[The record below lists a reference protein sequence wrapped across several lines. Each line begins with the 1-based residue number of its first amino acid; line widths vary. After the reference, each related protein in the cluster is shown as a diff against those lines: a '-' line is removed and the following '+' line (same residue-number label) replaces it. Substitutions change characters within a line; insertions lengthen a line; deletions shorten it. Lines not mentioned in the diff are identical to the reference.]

1 MTTLHHIGELL
12 QSGVR
17 PTEEET
23 EHLRSLGGFVA
34 EMFGRYLTGGK
45 ETLSSG
51 PDGWSSRLA
60 GRLSAANGARWEQGL
75 GLGEMFLASDLTS
88 FWQVS
93 KSGFA
98 EGYGGLEADRSLLAL
113 YEEAVASQPETVVE
127 AAPRRRRPSLFGA
140 KGTQAVQAR
149 PGRTRTGQAQ
159 ANAGRSSQNEKPSA
173 ALRAARW
180 ADGGTAE
187 MTVVK
192 ALASGGLFVGD
203 QVSQLI
209 AESGEIFNRGGS
221 RTASAPAAARTV
233 NAPAGVGVRPSN
245 VPASMTG
252 GELGAAAPSFGR
264 TAGNN
269 ASAAPAVSLDGLR
282 IDGRTPALA
291 SAIARAEAVF
301 GRGDQMI
308 KPAVAASRMNQLGA
322 IVPFSMEGVD
332 RGYGLGE
339 RPVYGFYDAAETT
352 YVNLPSEAAPAV
364 EPMAEGVAPVRAGR
378 AAARRQTLAPSARSQ
393 RQSVERQAAQRG
405 AAARGID
412 AGPGFAR
419 SAVGTTAEAARQ
431 GVVASPEALLSRP
444 ERAFAARGASSP
456 VTALDSLVR
465 PANATPG
472 TVPLRPWTAAAANMG
487 VGAGVGGSEAAIASK
502 VVYTPSG
509 VAAPRV
515 QRGSGFAPRISV
527 SQVGALAGLGGVAAD
542 AFFTGQSVGAASGA
556 DIAPAF
562 REASN
567 LVGVSASRAGTVG
580 GQGGRAPSIQGAGA
594 NVAAMARG
602 TAGSATSAAPSWR
615 LAADAGPDLPLGAGF
630 TAPEVFSALVRSQ
643 RVGDVRQT
651 GVGFRPTVASEG
663 RSAELAGGSISPR
676 AAQLAGGVEVSRL
689 AELVDGLVWVSL
701 PDEGQ
706 ALAGQGSND
715 SLEGMGLSAVP
726 TGRRSAMVPASVALG
741 AISSRSTTHATAAA
755 RVNPLFEGASAVV
768 GAGLGTSVRGPVE
781 GMTASGAIGE
791 LAPVARRLGAGPLLG
806 GAAGDIST
814 RASHVAGR
822 LEQATGRAA
831 LSAGLVPQVRP
842 SMVANFAGQGVG
854 PAFVSQD
861 ARMAS
866 PEVFAR
872 GLETEMATA
881 DAAGPIGLRSS
892 SGTFRG
898 VASWNG
904 GAPGT
909 ISERLAQT
917 IEGAVNSGYGRLDSE
932 RVMLA
937 ATATEAQPMT
947 VGATDGE
954 QAVGMGR
961 GASRRLAGR
970 IGRDRNVRGAEAR
983 ATGAAVGAQ
992 APVSPEQRAAFA
1004 ARQALLRPVPTAR
1017 EARAVAN
1024 VFSGQGSIGRQLG
1037 FASGQPMTMA
1047 AGSDEPVLGRIV
1059 SARAESGGQLA
1070 AAAARWESSPELV
1083 ARLASLEPS
1092 ARKELGQTLRMAGWK
1107 EAEIQMLRLEGVGS
1121 ATASV
1126 GGESMMGEQTQAS
1139 PVSKSRL
1146 DASRMGR
1153 SFARVVAG
1161 AEALG
1166 GPVAA
1171 TPTVGAA
1178 AATGIAGKS
1187 ASSPMPMLE
1196 GRVGGQDYFGSL
1208 ASGGPVVGYGSLR
1221 DELGELVKMAEVVSN
1236 QATEPGA
1243 IEAQQGLVARARSVL
1258 ARSSGADRGA
1268 ASKLLARLEAVTNR
1282 AQTSGRT
1289 EQAGLLGAIA
1299 KSMGRDGAVGGE
1311 FVVGDAGPVRS
1322 EMGIGQT
1329 ASGFASKA
1337 EAPMGLAAGGF
1348 EAQLARIEGSADAA
1362 TMGFGKVGGAARA
1375 MDFDDVEMAVLAL
1388 EREVAPGLEA
1398 RLAQALALSTAGP
1411 AGARRLLGGGASGV
1425 RGQREQVAG
1434 RREAG
1439 PERGARAER
1448 AGVAGPE
1455 ATAQAGERGGLRA
1468 LLSSLGG
1475 GAGVQRQLAALAEEL
1490 GGNLPVSLNKVIAP
1504 EAMLQGLRSPE
1515 LSAAMKTI
1523 RARQQVLG
1531 AEMTRVLATLADSG
1545 VDLAAAR
1552 SSLSAVA
1559 REYGLTTDIERFAAV
1574 PVAESVD
1581 GLRGYESTSTTSELA
1596 GASPEQAFLQLV
1608 SESVDGGGA
1617 AAGSRSLAQVAAMV
1631 RRGGLSRTQRAGL
1644 LSSLL
1649 RGTERA
1655 ERTSLLEEAGG
1666 SEFAFAWLSRVDGSK
1681 TGLDIGLG
1689 ETREEFGKAFG
1700 GRRDSSVSIDS
1711 PIGRA
1716 SLVSPVSEGGAARV
1730 GGSGA
1735 GGAGQAAGARGGGSR
1750 GAVGGD
1756 KSGLRSLASTVT
1768 HTTTGAARPQHGAS
1782 QAVRRT
1788 DWSFVDTGS
1797 RASTTHAD
1805 LGRLASAIVSSSES
1819 GQRAPMPLVAPAVKA
1834 VAQTALRDS
1843 KTSSAPSQPAGGS
1856 GGAPAD
1862 AGKRGPVD
1870 AKMSEKAIEMLAVE
1884 MANRVARL
1892 MGLMKERIGVW
1903 S

>member
-45 ETLSSG
+45 DTLSSG

-88 FWQVS
+88 FWQVA
-93 KSGFA
+93 KGGFA
-98 EGYGGLEADRSLLAL
+98 EGYGGLEADRSLLEL
-113 YEEAVASQPETVVE
+113 YEEEVAPQPESVVE

-140 KGTQAVQAR
+140 KGAQVGQARAARQRGAQTPAAAGRAVQ
-149 PGRTRTGQAQ
+149 TD
-159 ANAGRSSQNEKPSA
+159 KPSS

-209 AESGEIFNRGGS
+209 AESGEIFGRSGEVA
-221 RTASAPAAARTV
+221 TAAGRARVATAPSAL
-233 NAPAGVGVRPSN
+233 G
-245 VPASMTG
+245 G
-252 GELGAAAPSFGR
+252 GESQTARQAGRVADATTARAPS
-264 TAGNN
+264 
-269 ASAAPAVSLDGLR
+269 VSLDGLR

-308 KPAVAASRMNQLGA
+308 KPAVAASRMSQLGA

-352 YVNLPSEAAPAV
+352 YLNLANEAVAAA
-364 EPMAEGVAPVRAGR
+364 EPGSDVSVPVRAGR
-378 AAARRQTLAPSARSQ
+378 ATARRQTMAPSARSQ
-393 RQSVERQAAQRG
+393 RQLADRQTAQRG
-405 AAARGID
+405 AASRGVQAASGD
-412 AGPGFAR
+412 VRQGAGA
-419 SAVGTTAEAARQ
+419 SAEAMRQ
-431 GVVASPEALLSRP
+431 VAGAPRAAQLTRADGSRV
-444 ERAFAARGASSP
+444 ERAASSP
-456 VTALDSLVR
+456 VTKLDSLVR

-472 TVPLRPWTAAAANMG
+472 MVPLRPWTSASATSA
-487 VGAGVGGSEAAIASK
+487 GAGLGASGASIASE
-502 VVYTPSG
+502 VVYAPNG
-509 VAAPRV
+509 VAVPRV

-527 SQVGALAGLGGVAAD
+527 AQLGELADLGGFSAGSFQVGQVGQTGGAAPVGGTAPALRGEQLAPTFLGGVAA
-542 AFFTGQSVGAASGA
+542 
-556 DIAPAF
+556 P
-562 REASN
+562 
-567 LVGVSASRAGTVG
+567 RAGTVG
-580 GQGGRAPSIQGAGA
+580 ASGERIGTGLMGAGA
-594 NVAAMARG
+594 TSTSAVRG
-602 TAGSATSAAPSWR
+602 TSNAAPSWR
-615 LAADAGPDLPLGAGF
+615 LAADAGPDLPLGASF
-630 TAPEVFSALVRSQ
+630 TGPEVFSALVRSQ
-643 RVGDVRQT
+643 RVDDVRQT
-651 GVGFRPTVASEG
+651 GVGFRPTVASSSG
-663 RSAELAGGSISPR
+663 LTGDAVAPR
-676 AAQLAGGVEVSRL
+676 AAQRDGGVASSRL

-701 PDEGQ
+701 PNEGQ
-706 ALAGQGSND
+706 ALGGQGASD

-741 AISSRSTTHATAAA
+741 AISSRATSHAAA
-755 RVNPLFEGASAVV
+755 VAYANAGRDGSPMTV
-768 GAGLGTSVRGPVE
+768 GAGPGAVS
-781 GMTASGAIGE
+781 SGAAVRTIAGE
-791 LAPVARRLGAGPLLG
+791 RGLSAASSGLSFDTGAVAARFAAEPLLG
-806 GAAGDIST
+806 GGGASEVPESASAAVQ
-814 RASHVAGR
+814 ASRLAGR
-822 LEQATGRAA
+822 IENATGRAA
-831 LSAGLVPQVRP
+831 LSAGLVPQVP
-842 SMVANFAGQGVG
+842 SSL
-854 PAFVSQD
+854 VSGATAQAIASDD
-861 ARMAS
+861 ARMAFPS
-866 PEVFAR
+866 ALSAGR
-872 GLETEMATA
+872 GLGTTSGGATA
-881 DAAGPIGLRSS
+881 PIGLRSS
-892 SGTFRG
+892 DGGFRG
-898 VASWNG
+898 RDGWT
-904 GAPGT
+904 PGL
-909 ISERLAQT
+909 ISDRLAQT
-917 IEGAVNSGYGRLDSE
+917 VEGAVNSGYGRLDSE

-937 ATATEAQPMT
+937 ASAPEAQPM
-947 VGATDGE
+947 VAGAAEGE
-954 QAVGMGR
+954 QTAGMRR
-961 GASRRLAGR
+961 GAPRRLAGR
-970 IGRDRNVRGAEAR
+970 IGREPGSR
-983 ATGAAVGAQ
+983 ATVAAMGAQ

-1017 EARAVAN
+1017 EARAVASL
-1024 VFSGQGSIGRQLG
+1024 FSAQGGIGRQLG
-1037 FASGQPMTMA
+1037 FASGQPMPGTMA
-1047 AGSDEPVLGRIV
+1047 MGSDEPVLGRIV
-1059 SARAESGGQLA
+1059 AARAESGGLLA
-1070 AAAARWESSPELV
+1070 AGASRWESSPELM
-1083 ARLASLEPS
+1083 ARLASLEPG

-1107 EAEIQMLRLEGVGS
+1107 EAEIQMLRLEGNGLP
-1121 ATASV
+1121 AAS
-1126 GGESMMGEQTQAS
+1126 GAERLMGEQTGGAEAS
-1139 PVSKSRL
+1139 KGRL

-1171 TPTVGAA
+1171 SPTVGAS

-1196 GRVGGQDYFGSL
+1196 GRVAGQEYFGSL
-1208 ASGGPVVGYGSLR
+1208 AFAGPVVGYGSLR
-1221 DELGELVKMAEVVSN
+1221 DELGELVKMAEVVSG
-1236 QATEPGA
+1236 QGSEPA
-1243 IEAQQGLVARARSVL
+1243 ALEAQQGLLARARSVL
-1258 ARSSGADRGA
+1258 ARASGSERSA
-1268 ASKLLARLEAVTNR
+1268 ASRLLERLDAVTSR
-1282 AQTSGRT
+1282 AQTAGRT

-1299 KSMGRDGAVGGE
+1299 RSMGRDATVGG
-1311 FVVGDAGPVRS
+1311 DAAGVAAAGARPES
-1322 EMGIGQT
+1322 GIGQG
-1329 ASGFASKA
+1329 ASGFVSNV
-1337 EAPMGLAAGGF
+1337 EAPIGLSAGGF

-1375 MDFDDVEMAVLAL
+1375 MDIDDVEMAVLSL

-1411 AGARRLLGGGASGV
+1411 AGARRLLGGGAAGV
-1425 RGQREQVAG
+1425 RGQAAG
-1434 RREAG
+1434 RQG
-1439 PERGARAER
+1439 QGVGLERAPRGER
-1448 AGVAGPE
+1448 AGVEGIE
-1455 ATAQAGERGGLRA
+1455 AASQAGGQSGLRT

-1475 GAGVQRQLAALAEEL
+1475 GAAAQRQLAALAEEL

-1523 RARQQVLG
+1523 RARQQVVG

-1545 VDLAAAR
+1545 VDLSAAR

-1574 PVAESVD
+1574 PTAQAGE
-1581 GLRGYESTSTTSELA
+1581 GIRGYEATSTTSELA
-1596 GASPEQAFLQLV
+1596 GASPEQSFLQLI
-1608 SESVDGGGA
+1608 SESVEGGGA

-1689 ETREEFGKAFG
+1689 ETREEFGRAFG
-1700 GRRDSSVSIDS
+1700 GRRDSAVSMDS

-1716 SLVSPVSEGGAARV
+1716 SLVSPTSDGAARV
-1730 GGSGA
+1730 GGGGA
-1735 GGAGQAAGARGGGSR
+1735 GGAGQAAGGGRAAGSR
-1750 GAVGGD
+1750 GPVGGD

>member
-17 PTEEET
+17 PTDEET

-88 FWQVS
+88 FWQVA
-93 KSGFA
+93 KGGFA
-98 EGYGGLEADRSLLAL
+98 EGYGALEADRSLLEL
-113 YEEAVASQPETVVE
+113 YEEEVAPQPENVVE

-140 KGTQAVQAR
+140 KGAQVGQAR
-149 PGRTRTGQAQ
+149 AARPRGAQ
-159 ANAGRSSQNEKPSA
+159 APAAAGRATQTDKPSS

-209 AESGEIFNRGGS
+209 AESGEIFS
-221 RTASAPAAARTV
+221 RSGEVASAAGRARVANTRS
-233 NAPAGVGVRPSN
+233 ALG
-245 VPASMTG
+245 G
-252 GELGAAAPSFGR
+252 GESQTARQAGR
-264 TAGNN
+264 VADATTAG
-269 ASAAPAVSLDGLR
+269 APAVSLDGLR

-308 KPAVAASRMNQLGA
+308 KPAVAASRMSQLGA

-352 YVNLPSEAAPAV
+352 YVNLANEAAAAA
-364 EPMAEGVAPVRAGR
+364 EPGTDLSVPFPVGRAGR
-378 AAARRQTLAPSARSQ
+378 ATARRQTMAPSARSQ
-393 RQSVERQAAQRG
+393 RQVAERQTAQRG
-405 AAARGID
+405 VASRGVQAASGDVRQGTD
-412 AGPGFAR
+412 AMRQVAGAP
-419 SAVGTTAEAARQ
+419 EAAPRTRTD
-431 GVVASPEALLSRP
+431 GARM
-444 ERAFAARGASSP
+444 ERAASSP
-456 VTALDSLVR
+456 VTKLDSLVR

-472 TVPLRPWTAAAANMG
+472 MVPLRPWTSASATHAG
-487 VGAGVGGSEAAIASK
+487 GPGASIASE
-502 VVYTPSG
+502 VVHAPNG
-509 VAAPRV
+509 IAVPRV

-527 SQVGALAGLGGVAAD
+527 AQLGGLAGLGGVSAGSFQLGQVGQAGSAD
-542 AFFTGQSVGAASGA
+542 PVGGTAPTLRGGQLAPTFQGGAT
-556 DIAPAF
+556 AP
-562 REASN
+562 
-567 LVGVSASRAGTVG
+567 RAGTVG
-580 GQGGRAPSIQGAGA
+580 APGERIGAGLMG
-594 NVAAMARG
+594 AATAASSAIRG
-602 TAGSATSAAPSWR
+602 TSNAAASWR
-615 LAADAGPDLPLGAGF
+615 LAADAGPDLPLGASF
-630 TAPEVFSALVRSQ
+630 TGPEVFSALVRSQ
-643 RVGDVRQT
+643 RVDDVRQT
-651 GVGFRPTVASEG
+651 GVGFRPTVASPSG
-663 RSAELAGGSISPR
+663 LTGGAVAPR
-676 AAQLAGGVEVSRL
+676 AAQRDGGLASSRL

-701 PDEGQ
+701 PNEGQ
-706 ALAGQGSND
+706 ALGGQGASD

-741 AISSRSTTHATAAA
+741 AISSRATSHAAA
-755 RVNPLFEGASAVV
+755 VAYANAGRDGSPMVSSGAGVRTIAGERGLSVASSGLSSDTGAVAARFAAEPLFGGGGSSEVPESASA
-768 GAGLGTSVRGPVE
+768 ALQ
-781 GMTASGAIGE
+781 A
-791 LAPVARRLGAGPLLG
+791 ARFANR
-806 GAAGDIST
+806 I
-814 RASHVAGR
+814 
-822 LEQATGRAA
+822 ENATGRAA
-831 LSAGLVPQVRP
+831 LSAGLVPQVP
-842 SMVANFAGQGVG
+842 SSL
-854 PAFVSQD
+854 VSGATAQAIASDD
-861 ARMAS
+861 ARMAFPS
-866 PEVFAR
+866 ALSAGR
-872 GLETEMATA
+872 GLGTTSGGATA
-881 DAAGPIGLRSS
+881 PIGLRSS
-892 SGTFRG
+892 DGGFRG
-898 VASWNG
+898 RDGWT
-904 GAPGT
+904 PGL
-909 ISERLAQT
+909 ISDRLAQT
-917 IEGAVNSGYGRLDSE
+917 VEGAVNSGYGRLDSE

-937 ATATEAQPMT
+937 ASAPEAQPM
-947 VGATDGE
+947 VAGAAEGE
-954 QAVGMGR
+954 QTAGMRR
-961 GASRRLAGR
+961 GAPRRLAGR
-970 IGRDRNVRGAEAR
+970 IGRELGSR
-983 ATGAAVGAQ
+983 ATVAAMGAQ

-1017 EARAVAN
+1017 EARAVASL
-1024 VFSGQGSIGRQLG
+1024 FSAQGGIGRQLG
-1037 FASGQPMTMA
+1037 FAAGQPMPGTMA
-1047 AGSDEPVLGRIV
+1047 MGSDEPVLGRIV
-1059 SARAESGGQLA
+1059 AARAESGGLLA
-1070 AAAARWESSPELV
+1070 AGASRWESSPELM
-1083 ARLASLEPS
+1083 ARLASLEPG

-1107 EAEIQMLRLEGVGS
+1107 EAEIQMLRLEGTGLPV
-1121 ATASV
+1121 AS
-1126 GGESMMGEQTQAS
+1126 GAERLMGEQTGGAEAS
-1139 PVSKSRL
+1139 KGRL

-1171 TPTVGAA
+1171 SPTVGAS

-1196 GRVGGQDYFGSL
+1196 GRVAGQEYFGSL
-1208 ASGGPVVGYGSLR
+1208 ASAGPVVGYGSLR
-1221 DELGELVKMAEVVSN
+1221 DELGELVKMAEVVSGQGN
-1236 QATEPGA
+1236 EPA
-1243 IEAQQGLVARARSVL
+1243 ALEAQQGLLARARSVL
-1258 ARSSGADRGA
+1258 ARASGSERGA
-1268 ASKLLARLEAVTNR
+1268 ASRLLERLEAVTSR
-1282 AQTSGRT
+1282 AQTAGRT

-1299 KSMGRDGAVGGE
+1299 RSMGRDGAAVG
-1311 FVVGDAGPVRS
+1311 AASS
-1322 EMGIGQT
+1322 EAGIGQA
-1329 ASGFASKA
+1329 ASGFVSNV
-1337 EAPMGLAAGGF
+1337 EAPIGLSSGGF

-1375 MDFDDVEMAVLAL
+1375 MDIDDVEMAVLSL

-1398 RLAQALALSTAGP
+1398 RLAQALALSTSGP
-1411 AGARRLLGGGASGV
+1411 AGARRLLGGGTAGV
-1425 RGQREQVAG
+1425 RGQAAG
-1434 RREAG
+1434 RQG
-1439 PERGARAER
+1439 QGVGLERAARGER
-1448 AGVAGPE
+1448 AGVEGIE
-1455 ATAQAGERGGLRA
+1455 AASQAGGQSGLRT

-1475 GAGVQRQLAALAEEL
+1475 GGAAAQRQLAALAEEL

-1545 VDLAAAR
+1545 VDLSAAR

-1574 PVAESVD
+1574 PTAQGGD
-1581 GLRGYESTSTTSELA
+1581 GIRGYEATSTTSELA
-1596 GASPEQAFLQLV
+1596 GASPEQSFLQLI
-1608 SESVDGGGA
+1608 SESVEGGGA

-1700 GRRDSSVSIDS
+1700 GRRDSAVSVDS

-1730 GGSGA
+1730 GGTGA
-1735 GGAGQAAGARGGGSR
+1735 GGAGGARGTAGGR
-1750 GAVGGD
+1750 GTVGGD

-1862 AGKRGPVD
+1862 AGRRGPVD

>member
-88 FWQVS
+88 FWQVA
-93 KSGFA
+93 KGGFA
-98 EGYGGLEADRSLLAL
+98 EGYGALEADRSLLEL
-113 YEEAVASQPETVVE
+113 YEEEVAPQPESVVE

-140 KGTQAVQAR
+140 KGAQVGQAR
-149 PGRTRTGQAQ
+149 AARQRGAQ
-159 ANAGRSSQNEKPSA
+159 APAAAGRAAQTDKPGS

-209 AESGEIFNRGGS
+209 AESGEIFSRGGDAASAAGRARVANTAIALGGGES
-221 RTASAPAAARTV
+221 RTLQQAGRAAAT
-233 NAPAGVGVRPSN
+233 A
-245 VPASMTG
+245 
-252 GELGAAAPSFGR
+252 
-264 TAGNN
+264 TAG
-269 ASAAPAVSLDGLR
+269 APAVSLDGLR

-308 KPAVAASRMNQLGA
+308 KPAVAASRMSQLGA

-352 YVNLPSEAAPAV
+352 YVNLANEAVAAAEPGSDVAVPARV
-364 EPMAEGVAPVRAGR
+364 GR
-378 AAARRQTLAPSARSQ
+378 ATARRQTMAPSARSQ
-393 RQSVERQAAQRG
+393 RQVAERQAAQRG
-405 AAARGID
+405 VASRGAQAASGD
-412 AGPGFAR
+412 
-419 SAVGTTAEAARQ
+419 VRQ
-431 GVVASPEALLSRP
+431 GAGTSAEVPRQVAGAPLAAQRTRADGSRL
-444 ERAFAARGASSP
+444 ESAASSQ
-456 VTALDSLVR
+456 VTKLDSLVR

-472 TVPLRPWTAAAANMG
+472 MVPLRPWTSAAATS
-487 VGAGVGGSEAAIASK
+487 VGGSVSGPSASIASE
-502 VVYTPSG
+502 VVYAPNG
-509 VAAPRV
+509 VAVPRV

-527 SQVGALAGLGGVAAD
+527 AQLGELAALGGFSAGAFLSGQTGGADPVGGSAPSLRGEQLAPALLGGVAAPR
-542 AFFTGQSVGAASGA
+542 AGAMAASGEVA
-556 DIAPAF
+556 
-562 REASN
+562 
-567 LVGVSASRAGTVG
+567 RAARTG
-580 GQGGRAPSIQGAGA
+580 AMGAGA
-594 NVAAMARG
+594 TVPGAVRSSAS
-602 TAGSATSAAPSWR
+602 GSLSAAPSWR
-615 LAADAGPDLPLGAGF
+615 LAADAGPDLPLGASF
-630 TAPEVFSALVRSQ
+630 TGPEVFSALVRSQ
-643 RVGDVRQT
+643 QSNDVRQT
-651 GVGFRPTVASEG
+651 GVGFRPTVAASS
-663 RSAELAGGSISPR
+663 RATGGAVSPR
-676 AAQLAGGVEVSRL
+676 AAQLAGGVASSRL

-701 PDEGQ
+701 PNEGQ
-706 ALAGQGSND
+706 ALGGQGASD

-741 AISSRSTTHATAAA
+741 AISSRATSHAAA
-755 RVNPLFEGASAVV
+755 VAYANAGRDGALMGV
-768 GAGLGTSVRGPVE
+768 GAGLGPVSPAA
-781 GMTASGAIGE
+781 GARAPGLSGAASGPSDDTGAVAAR
-791 LAPVARRLGAGPLLG
+791 LATEPLLG
-806 GAAGDIST
+806 GGDGSEAFRSGSAALQAA
-814 RASHVAGR
+814 RFASR
-822 LEQATGRAA
+822 IENATGRAA
-831 LSAGLVPQVRP
+831 LSAGLVPQVPRSLVSGSTIQALASDDARMAFP
-842 SMVANFAGQGVG
+842 AAPPMGQGVG
-854 PAFVSQD
+854 TTSGEGSA
-861 ARMAS
+861 
-866 PEVFAR
+866 
-872 GLETEMATA
+872 
-881 DAAGPIGLRSS
+881 PIGLRSS
-892 SGTFRG
+892 SVGFRG
-898 VASWNG
+898 REGWT
-904 GAPGT
+904 PGL
-909 ISERLAQT
+909 ISDRLAQT
-917 IEGAVNSGYGRLDSE
+917 VEGAVNSGYGRLDSE

-937 ATATEAQPMT
+937 ASAAEAQPM
-947 VGATDGE
+947 AAISADGE
-954 QAVGMGR
+954 QTAGVGR
-961 GASRRLAGR
+961 GTTRRLAGR
-970 IGRDRNVRGAEAR
+970 IGRERGSR
-983 ATGAAVGAQ
+983 ATEVAMGAQ

-1017 EARAVAN
+1017 EARAVASL
-1024 VFSGQGSIGRQLG
+1024 FSAQGGIGRQLG
-1037 FASGQPMTMA
+1037 FASGQPMLGTA
-1047 AGSDEPVLGRIV
+1047 AKGSDEPVLGRIV
-1059 SARAESGGQLA
+1059 AARAESGGQLA
-1070 AAAARWESSPELV
+1070 AGASRWESSPELM
-1083 ARLASLEPS
+1083 ARLASLEPG

-1107 EAEIQMLRLEGVGS
+1107 ETEIQMLRLEGEGS
-1121 ATASV
+1121 AAGS
-1126 GGESMMGEQTQAS
+1126 GAERLMGEQTGAAEAS
-1139 PVSKSRL
+1139 KGRL

-1171 TPTVGAA
+1171 SPTVGAS

-1196 GRVGGQDYFGSL
+1196 GRVAGQEYVGAL
-1208 ASGGPVVGYGSLR
+1208 ASAGPVVGYGSLR
-1221 DELGELVKMAEVVSN
+1221 DELGELVKMAEVVSGQGN
-1236 QATEPGA
+1236 EPA
-1243 IEAQQGLVARARSVL
+1243 ALEAQQGLLARARSVL
-1258 ARSSGADRGA
+1258 ARASGSERSA
-1268 ASKLLARLEAVTNR
+1268 ASRLLERLDAVTSR
-1282 AQTSGRT
+1282 AQTAGRT

-1299 KSMGRDGAVGGE
+1299 RSMGREAVLGRDAAGMAAAGA
-1311 FVVGDAGPVRS
+1311 RS
-1322 EMGIGQT
+1322 ESGIGQS
-1329 ASGFASKA
+1329 ASGFASNL
-1337 EAPMGLAAGGF
+1337 EAPLGLSAGGF

-1362 TMGFGKVGGAARA
+1362 TMGFGKVGGEARA
-1375 MDFDDVEMAVLAL
+1375 MDIDDVEMAVLSL

-1398 RLAQALALSTAGP
+1398 RLAQALALSTSGP
-1411 AGARRLLGGGASGV
+1411 AGARRLLGGGTAGV
-1425 RGQREQVAG
+1425 RGQA
-1434 RREAG
+1434 
-1439 PERGARAER
+1439 GARQGQGVGLERAPRGER
-1448 AGVAGPE
+1448 AGVEGKDA
-1455 ATAQAGERGGLRA
+1455 ASQAGGQGGLRT

-1475 GAGVQRQLAALAEEL
+1475 GAAAQRQLAALAEEL

-1545 VDLAAAR
+1545 VDLSAAR

-1574 PVAESVD
+1574 PTAQGGD
-1581 GLRGYESTSTTSELA
+1581 GIRGYEATSTTSELA
-1596 GASPEQAFLQLV
+1596 GASPEQSFLQLI
-1608 SESVDGGGA
+1608 SESVEGGGA

-1689 ETREEFGKAFG
+1689 ETREEFGRAFG
-1700 GRRDSSVSIDS
+1700 GRRDSAVSIDS

-1716 SLVSPVSEGGAARV
+1716 SLVSPTSDGAARV
-1730 GGSGA
+1730 GGTGA
-1735 GGAGQAAGARGGGSR
+1735 GGAGQAAGGGRAAGSR

>member
-17 PTEEET
+17 PTDEET

-34 EMFGRYLTGGK
+34 EMFGRYLAGGK

-75 GLGEMFLASDLTS
+75 GLGEMFLANDLTS

-93 KSGFA
+93 KGGLA
-98 EGYGGLEADRSLLAL
+98 EGYGGFEADRSLLEL
-113 YEEAVASQPETVVE
+113 YEEEVAPQPENVVE

-140 KGTQAVQAR
+140 KGTQVAQAR
-149 PGRTRTGQAQ
+149 AGRPRATQAP
-159 ANAGRSSQNEKPSA
+159 AAAGRSAQGDKSGA

-209 AESGEIFNRGGS
+209 AESGEIFTRGGG
-221 RTASAPAAARTV
+221 SAPAARRASNTS
-233 NAPAGVGVRPSN
+233 ATPGAGESRVVE
-245 VPASMTG
+245 AQ
-252 GELGAAAPSFGR
+252 GR
-264 TAGNN
+264 TSAMTTAG
-269 ASAAPAVSLDGLR
+269 APAVSLDGLR

-308 KPAVAASRMNQLGA
+308 KPAVAASRMSQLGA

-352 YVNLPSEAAPAV
+352 YVNLASEAT
-364 EPMAEGVAPVRAGR
+364 APVDQGVDASTPTRAGR
-378 AAARRQTLAPSARSQ
+378 AVARRQTMSPSARSQ
-393 RQSVERQAAQRG
+393 RQLAERQAAQRG
-405 AAARGID
+405 VAARGVD
-412 AGPGFAR
+412 ASNPAGVASDAIRSATGGGARAELRASANSQSSIAAR
-419 SAVGTTAEAARQ
+419 SSQ
-431 GVVASPEALLSRP
+431 GYS
-444 ERAFAARGASSP
+444 GSSQ
-456 VTALDSLVR
+456 VTKLDSLVR
-465 PANATPG
+465 PANAAPG
-472 TVPLRPWTAAAANMG
+472 TVPLRPWTS
-487 VGAGVGGSEAAIASK
+487 GASTATGRDFGGFGAPVASE
-502 VVYTPSG
+502 VVHAPNG
-509 VAAPRV
+509 VATPRV
-515 QRGSGFAPRISV
+515 QRGSGFAPRISLT
-527 SQVGALAGLGGVAAD
+527 QIDALASLGGV
-542 AFFTGQSVGAASGA
+542 SAASLSPEEGGG
-556 DIAPAF
+556 IASVPAL
-562 REASN
+562 RGERNTSA
-567 LVGVSASRAGTVG
+567 LGTGVSA
-580 GQGGRAPSIQGAGA
+580 
-594 NVAAMARG
+594 ARG
-602 TAGSATSAAPSWR
+602 TAPGADGGPARAGAMAAVVAQMTAPRTLPMSASTSGVGAPSWH

-630 TAPEVFSALVRSQ
+630 TGPEVFSALVRSQ
-643 RVGDVRQT
+643 RADDVRQA
-651 GVGFRPTVASEG
+651 GAGFRPTVAAEYRSSEQF
-663 RSAELAGGSISPR
+663 AGTSSPR
-676 AAQLAGGVEVSRL
+676 AAQLSGGVGASRL
-689 AELVDGLVWVSL
+689 ADLVDGLVWVSL

-706 ALAGQGSND
+706 ALAGQTAGD
-715 SLEGMGLSAVP
+715 SLEGMGLAAVP
-726 TGRRSAMVPASVALG
+726 TGRRSAMVPAGMALG
-741 AISSRSTTHATAAA
+741 AISARSTSHAAAAA
-755 RVNPLFEGASAVV
+755 RANIMLEGSAARF
-768 GAGLGTSVRGPVE
+768 GAGLESPAREAGVLGVSSETGS
-781 GMTASGAIGE
+781 AS
-791 LAPVARRLGAGPLLG
+791 AGPLLG
-806 GAAGDIST
+806 SAVQGRATAGMLGGGVDSAALTASDVAL
-814 RASHVAGR
+814 RASLVAGR
-822 LEQATGRAA
+822 IEKATGMAA
-831 LSAGLVPQVRP
+831 LSSGLVPQVTR
-842 SMVANFAGQGVG
+842 SAGGIASQGVIAG
-854 PAFVSQD
+854 SPTAD
-861 ARMAS
+861 ARMAF
-866 PEVFAR
+866 PTTLEG
-872 GLETEMATA
+872 GLDLGATSGGA
-881 DAAGPIGLRSS
+881 SAPIGLRSS
-892 SGTFRG
+892 SGGFRG
-898 VASWNG
+898 SAGWNG
-904 GAPGT
+904 GAPGM

-917 IEGAVNSGYGRLDSE
+917 IEGAVNSGYGRLDTE

-937 ATATEAQPMT
+937 SSSVEAQPVAAGT
-947 VGATDGE
+947 AEGE
-954 QAVGMGR
+954 QAIGR
-961 GASRRLAGR
+961 GRGMSRRLAGR
-970 IGRDRNVRGAEAR
+970 IGRDGAGRGTGAR
-983 ATGAAVGAQ
+983 ANEMASGTQG
-992 APVSPEQRAAFA
+992 PVSPEQRAAFA

-1024 VFSGQGSIGRQLG
+1024 VFSGQGALGRQLG
-1037 FASGQPMTMA
+1037 LSSGQPMTWAGAA

-1059 SARAESGGQLA
+1059 AARAESGGQLA
-1070 AAAARWESSPELV
+1070 AAASRWESSPELM
-1083 ARLASLEPS
+1083 ARLASLEPG
-1092 ARKELGQTLRMAGWK
+1092 AKKELGQTLRLAGWK
-1107 EAEIQMLRLEGVGS
+1107 EAEIQMLRLEGTGPTAMS
-1121 ATASV
+1121 AGAELAV
-1126 GGESMMGEQTQAS
+1126 GEQAQL
-1139 PVSKSRL
+1139 SKSRL

-1171 TPTVGAA
+1171 TSTVGAS

-1196 GRVGGQDYFGSL
+1196 GRVGGQDYFGAL
-1208 ASGGPVVGYGSLR
+1208 ASSGPVVGYGSLR
-1221 DELGELVKMAEVVSN
+1221 DELGELVKMAQVVSS
-1236 QATEPGA
+1236 QANDPA
-1243 IEAQQGLVARARSVL
+1243 ALEAQQGLVARARSVL
-1258 ARSSGADRGA
+1258 ARSSGAERGA
-1268 ASKLLARLEAVTNR
+1268 ASKLLARLEAVSTR
-1282 AQTSGRT
+1282 AQTAGRAD
-1289 EQAGLLGAIA
+1289 QAGLLGAIA
-1299 KSMGRDGAVGGE
+1299 KSMGRDSAGSGLE
-1311 FVVGDAGPVRS
+1311 VVASSDA
-1322 EMGIGQT
+1322 GIGQS
-1329 ASGFASKA
+1329 ASGFTTRT
-1337 EAPMGLAAGGF
+1337 EAPIGSAAEGF
-1348 EAQLARIEGSADAA
+1348 EAQLARIEGSVDAT
-1362 TMGFGKVGGAARA
+1362 TMGFGKVGGAVRA

-1411 AGARRLLGGGASGV
+1411 AGVRRLLGGGA
-1425 RGQREQVAG
+1425 AG
-1434 RREAG
+1434 RGKAG
-1439 PERGARAER
+1439 ETVGPRGMGAARSAPAER
-1448 AGVAGPE
+1448 TGVESSESAP
-1455 ATAQAGERGGLRA
+1455 QAGYRGVLQS

-1475 GAGVQRQLAALAEEL
+1475 GAVGQRQLAALAEEL

-1574 PVAESVD
+1574 PTAEGGE
-1581 GLRGYESTSTTSELA
+1581 GLRGYEATSTTSELA

-1608 SESVDGGGA
+1608 SESVEGGGA
-1617 AAGSRSLAQVAAMV
+1617 MAGSRSLAQVAAMV

-1700 GRRDSSVSIDS
+1700 GRRDSAVSVDS

-1716 SLVSPVSEGGAARV
+1716 SLVSPVSDAGAARV
-1730 GGSGA
+1730 GGTGA
-1735 GGAGQAAGARGGGSR
+1735 GGPGGARGAGGR
-1750 GAVGGD
+1750 ATVGGD